1 MIRGSEKRR
10 HLLTAGWRVFV
21 NSERL
26 VAGDAF
32 IFMRDKNGEL
42 HVGVGVPC
50 ISKVT
55 FLSVVISSRRME
67 IFVLAAA
74 SHAIPGRAMFRV
86 YYKPRWSGSKWRC
99 LKVQWDAI
107 SAIPRPEWVLPWKIE
122 PVLTP
127 LEINPLPIAKNKKP
141 RPNILPSTQNLSVL
155 NKD

>member
-86 YYKPRWSGSKWRC
+86 YYKPRQKLMIFPSSLLPLKLFSHSTSKY
-99 LKVQWDAI
+99 LL
-107 SAIPRPEWVLPWKIE
+107 VLIKFY
-122 PVLTP
+122 
-127 LEINPLPIAKNKKP
+127 NP
-141 RPNILPSTQNLSVL
+141 
-155 NKD
+155 